1 MLCRAMGHWRAKS
14 EFWVR
19 VSPLGVGRDAIHPH
33 RPFGYIAAQFGA
45 ADDAMLVDQVLRVT
59 TAAHGFREPHHTNP
73 LDLAPLLDRGEL
85 DPEGAELVDFLLG
98 DLEAVFVEIS
108 EPFQLAF
115 RQVEIGRAS
124 GRERGCQFVTIWVAA
139 VLLKKKQNEQKT
151 NR

>member
-1 MLCRAMGHWRAKS
+1 MRISDWSSDVCSSDLSLFFNMAK
-14 EFWVR
+14 
-19 VSPLGVGRDAIHPH
+19 
-33 RPFGYIAAQFGA
+33 IAASGRLGQFGA

-59 TAAHGFREPHHTNP
+59 TAAHGFREPHHRNP

-115 RQVEIGRAS
+115 RH
-124 GRERGCQFVTIWVAA
+124 
-139 VLLKKKQNEQKT
+139 
-151 NR
+151 